1 MTLRE
6 LKKKK
11 KKFIKNVR
19 KRGKEKET
27 VYILHNMTKSRA
39 TTKKKVK
46 MNCLKS
52 SFFVVVVVVL
62 LVVCWLACRVICL
75 YKCIHI
81 CMYISI
87 SAFSDDVRGGFF
99 MLSWRFFIRQTKKKS
114 VEAGEGH
121 VALLPCLLVSAAIWP
136 TKTKERGKKMKLMAL
151 VTSTLFLLL
160 LHLLFFFFLIPF
172 HFSSFSRAS

>member
-1 MTLRE
+1 MCAKGE
-6 LKKKK
+6 K
-11 KKFIKNVR
+11 
-19 KRGKEKET
+19 KEKL
-27 VYILHNMTKSRA
+27 YIFYIIWRRA
-39 TTKKKVK
+39 VKPQKKKKVK
-46 MNCLKS
+46 MNCLES
-52 SFFVVVVVVL
+52 SFFFVVVVVVVL
-62 LVVCWLACRVICL
+62 VVVCWLACRVICL

-136 TKTKERGKKMKLMAL
+136 TKTKERGKKKKLMAL

-160 LHLLFFFFLIPF
+160 LHLLFFF
-172 HFSSFSRAS
+172 